1 MSEDLDR
8 EIAELEAA
16 RARRKEENEPA
27 RKAQLVKDLKAR
39 ARLEEQFGDLTAVKL
54 SRFVK
59 GVPTFALVRA
69 PQAAEYKSFQA
80 RLFAA
85 EKQKGTQ
92 GAMNKTIA
100 TDDFAR
106 ACWVY
111 PESQEE
117 KNAMLGVA
125 SGLLANIAFAA
136 TTLAQGEEEEEG
148 KG

>member
-1 MSEDLDR
+1 MSEDLDK

-16 RARRKEENEPA
+16 RAQRKADNEPA

-39 ARLEEQFGDLTAVKL
+39 ARLEELHGELTAVKL
-54 SRFVK
+54 SRFVQ
-59 GVPTFALVRA
+59 GVPTFALVRG
-69 PQAAEYKSFQA
+69 PQSAEYKSFQA

-92 GAMNKTIA
+92 GSMNKTIA
-100 TDDFAR
+100 TDEFAR

-111 PESQEE
+111 PESQDE
-117 KNAMLGVA
+117 KTAMLNVA
-125 SGLLANIAFAA
+125 SGLLANIAYAA
-136 TTLAQGEEEEEG
+136 STLAQGEEEEEG